1 MKLSHDWWFSIQS
14 IADWTLLEDVP
25 FPSAVPCVSNRLL
38 CCLIVG
44 IYPSGISIPL
54 SLLMQLLLGWSR
66 IWLASLT
73 LAFIY
78 QPLVFDINIMVLTKR
93 FHVVVS
99 LFINILQMMS
109 KCGKNISDTFAC
121 SSCATSLFIR
131 NFDVTCALLLNKIS
145 ECHPCVSTL
154 IGYGQQP
161 ITARVTFTTLYKK

>member
-1 MKLSHDWWFSIQS
+1 MHLYPQQ
-14 IADWTLLEDVP
+14 
-25 FPSAVPCVSNRLL
+25 SAVSRNRLL

-66 IWLASLT
+66 IWLATLT

-121 SSCATSLFIR
+121 SSCGTSLFLLH
-131 NFDVTCALLLNKIS
+131 FDVTCDLLLNKIS
-145 ECHPCVSTL
+145 ECHPCVCTL
-154 IGYGQQP
+154 IGYEQQP
-161 ITARVTFTTLYKK
+161 ITVRVTFTTLYKN